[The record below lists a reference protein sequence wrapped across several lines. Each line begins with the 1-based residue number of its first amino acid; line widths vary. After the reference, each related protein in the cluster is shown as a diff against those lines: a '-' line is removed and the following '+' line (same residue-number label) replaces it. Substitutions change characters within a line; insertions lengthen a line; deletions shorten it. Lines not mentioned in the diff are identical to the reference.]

1 MDYTK
6 QQFERWFKDHYPMMY
21 RLAFSLVEDAED
33 ARDAVHQVFT
43 EMWHR
48 QPQLD
53 EKAVAAGGH
62 QEPMP
67 AHATQAEGAA
77 RGGKGVPAER

>member
-1 MDYTK
+1 MKLPFAGLISREYQKDKLMDYTK

-43 EMWHR
+43 EM
-48 QPQLD
+48 
-53 EKAVAAGGH
+53 
-62 QEPMP
+62 
-67 AHATQAEGAA
+67 
-77 RGGKGVPAER
+77 

>member
-6 QQFERWFKDHYPMMY
+6 QQFERWFKDHFPMMY

-48 QPQLD
+48 QP
-53 EKAVAAGGH
+53 
-62 QEPMP
+62 
-67 AHATQAEGAA
+67 
-77 RGGKGVPAER
+77 